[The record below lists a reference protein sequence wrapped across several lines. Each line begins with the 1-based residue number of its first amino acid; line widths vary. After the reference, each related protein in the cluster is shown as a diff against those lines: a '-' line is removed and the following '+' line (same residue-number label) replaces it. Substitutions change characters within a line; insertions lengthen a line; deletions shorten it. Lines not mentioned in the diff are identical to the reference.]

1 MKKIVLIIFLLPSF
15 IRSEPEQIDDQI
27 DSLEKNMEMFDT
39 INNASNNLRV
49 DAIVPP
55 KHNFTLLKPL
65 IIDKN
70 NHDYD
75 DQMTIKLEGHTVY
88 KPELKYNYP
97 SPYGSYPAA
106 IIVAKDNMTI
116 DLNGYTLSLDPTS
129 APNFLTN
136 NPVYGIAVYRG
147 VKNLKIISSSPLN
160 QKGIITGFSDFAIY
174 IDGLDESYN
183 SYDIYANRVKNI
195 LIDNILITQ
204 NLNGIYVANGLEI
217 TVSNTNVI
225 YNYTARPFFG
235 IYFSNILE
243 GIIEN
248 CKINLNSSFTDMHG
262 INLEDTIN
270 VTVQNSQTNIN
281 RSSQTGH
288 ATGMQI
294 TAINDSSGNQILN
307 CTSSGNLCAPVNGQ
321 KSIGFNIKNQ
331 SHNNVIENCNAFLN
345 NQVPGSAITQG
356 IGFQIDTG
364 INNQIHKNK
373 SGYNNTYGFYDTA
386 AISTSLWTSNSG
398 IFNGTS
404 NYNIIVPTALS
415 STPLP
420 RIIVTPD
427 DLSAYLAAGPVL
439 ANISVELP

>member
-1 MKKIVLIIFLLPSF
+1 MKKIVLIILLLPSL
-15 IRSEPEQIDDQI
+15 IRSEQQKIDTKIINIETIEQ
-27 DSLEKNMEMFDT
+27 DT
-39 INNASNNLRV
+39 TNNRIG
-49 DAIVPP
+49 DPIIPP
-55 KHNFTLLKPL
+55 KYHHVWTKPT
-65 IIDKN
+65 IVDKN

-75 DQMTIKLEGHTVY
+75 DLSTIKLEGNVVY
-88 KPELKYNYP
+88 KPGLKYPYP
-97 SPYGSYPAA
+97 STYSSYPAA

-136 NPVYGIAVYRG
+136 SPVYGIAVYRG

-183 SYDIYANRVKNI
+183 SYDIYSNRVKNV

-204 NLNGIYVANGLEI
+204 NLNGIYVANALEI
-217 TVSNTNVI
+217 TVSNTNLI

-243 GIIEN
+243 GIIDN

-270 VTVQNSQTNIN
+270 VTVQNSQTNSN

-288 ATGMQI
+288 AIGMQI
-294 TAINDSSGNQILN
+294 TQINDSSGNQILN
-307 CTSSGNLCAPVNGQ
+307 CTSSGNLCASVNGQ
-321 KSIGFNIKNQ
+321 KSIGFNIDNQ
-331 SHNNVIENCNAFLN
+331 SHHNVIENCNAFLN
-345 NQVPGSAITQG
+345 SQVPGSGVTQG

-373 SGYNNTYGFYDTA
+373 SGYNDTYGFYDTA
-386 AISTSLWTSNSG
+386 VISTSFWTSNSG

-404 NYNIIVPTALS
+404 NYNIIVPTALG
-415 STPLP
+415 STQLP
-420 RIIVTPD
+420 RIVVTPD
-427 DLSAYLAAGPVL
+427 DLTAYLAAGPVL